1 MLDSGHCRCGHERQ
15 RTKKNCPVGELPGE
29 QGTRNSSQR
38 AELES
43 KEGLCQDKGITNHHG
58 SVTALY
64 LQFSSFP
71 NSQMSC
77 CEDPLLQSI
86 EKDVVLS
93 SGNLY
98 HSGNILATG
107 YFSMK
112 SYVWPWREGVNITK
126 WFWLWAGCKAG
137 LDFELSLLGLCVL
150 NMWRRVQMGIW
161 WKYCSY
167 DG

>member
-1 MLDSGHCRCGHERQ
+1 MATVDVVTKDREQ
-15 RTKKNCPVGELPGE
+15 RKTAQWGNFPASKGQEIPPGE
-29 QGTRNSSQR
+29 QNWSLRKVSN
-38 AELES
+38 
-43 KEGLCQDKGITNHHG
+43 CQDKGITNHHG

-93 SGNLY
+93 GGNLY

-112 SYVWPWREGVNITK
+112 SYVRP
-126 WFWLWAGCKAG
+126 
-137 LDFELSLLGLCVL
+137 
-150 NMWRRVQMGIW
+150 
-161 WKYCSY
+161 
-167 DG
+167 